1 MFISPYAT
9 VSDPARKLPRKNVGV
24 TIVVWRQPLH
34 VHRSVRCSRITL
46 QLCALCDCSQHSHM
60 AARAT
65 LTSIQLSFVA
75 ASISK
80 HLEKK
85 QALFLTD
92 FFPYRFS
99 PANRRRAPGF
109 RCGDART
116 SKLEATPV
124 RERRLHF
131 EAHFYWSIL
140 SSRKC
145 GATPAHKSAVICCRV
160 FLVADEGRTRL
171 LSGQGGGENQAFW
184 FFCASQS

>member
-1 MFISPYAT
+1 MFISPYAA

-65 LTSIQLSFVA
+65 LTSIQLSFVT

-109 RCGDART
+109 RCGDVGT
-116 SKLEATPV
+116 STLEGRRV
-124 RERRLHF
+124 KERQLHF
-131 EAHFYWSIL
+131 QGDFYWSIL
-140 SSRKC
+140 SSLEC
-145 GATPAHKSAVICCRV
+145 MATSAHESAVVCRGVLLCC
-160 FLVADEGRTRL
+160 G
-171 LSGQGGGENQAFW
+171 
-184 FFCASQS
+184 